1 MKNFGSILINDFK
14 NFKKYNILQIVLMLS
29 VLFASIMAFFTQI
42 NPLLLIYVTVFILP
56 VVTFAISMFIEAE
69 ERTVLPLAVCECST
83 YEIIL
88 SKIVSSLVLLLIP
101 FILYTLVM
109 VFVLHMTYSIILFLL
124 IYILSAV
131 MHIIIGLVLAI
142 ISKSSSLMSMSY
154 VGYIV
159 IFSLMPIFYSQ
170 GLIPTFFQYV
180 LIVSPA
186 YLSGVLFEE
195 IIYGYIFSPDWLLII
210 AVLLQI
216 FYMVALS
223 FFVARPYFKTYLL
236 FTIEQEGVRT
246 KK

>member
-1 MKNFGSILINDFK
+1 MKNFLSILRNDFK
-14 NFKKYNILQIVLMLS
+14 NFRKYNILQIVLMFS
-29 VLFASIMAFFTQI
+29 ILFAAIMAFFTQI

-69 ERTVLPLAVCECST
+69 ERSILPLAMCECHSF
-83 YEIIL
+83 EIIL

-101 FILYTLVM
+101 YVLYTLVM
-109 VFVLHMTYSIILFLL
+109 VFVLHMNYNIILFLL

-131 MHIIIGLVLAI
+131 MHIVIGLVLAI
-142 ISKSSSLMSMSY
+142 ISKSSSVMSVSY

-170 GLIPTFFQYV
+170 NLIPDFFQYV
-180 LIVSPA
+180 LVVSPA
-186 YLSGVLFEE
+186 YLSGVLFEQV
-195 IIYGYIFSPDWLLII
+195 IYGYIFSPNWLLIT

-216 FYMVALS
+216 AYITLLLVFI
-223 FFVARPYFKTYLL
+223 ARPYFKTYLL
-236 FTIEQEGVRT
+236 FTIQQEGVKT